1 MLNEA
6 EILKY
11 FSDLSYPL
19 EELDKQI
26 KLIESLVLENYEVA
40 KGVKP
45 TEFRQYNLQE
55 VIEAV
60 KEHKTF
66 ILEGYTTSTFF
77 SKEFS
82 KKFQVSYKLLFYNEK
97 ELVKIGKSAD
107 ESRRMDLTAKIKYL
121 QNELDA
127 LQRELKEEE
136 NAKMVVSIY

>member
-6 EILKY
+6 EMLKY

-26 KLIESLVLENYEVA
+26 KLIESLVLKNYEVT
-40 KGVKP
+40 KGIKP

-55 VIEAV
+55 VVEAV

-66 ILEGYTTSTFF
+66 ILEGYTTSAFF

-82 KKFQVSYKLLFYNEK
+82 KKFRVSYKLLFYSEK
-97 ELVKIGKSAD
+97 ELKELGEGPQNEGKMELLVKMKH
-107 ESRRMDLTAKIKYL
+107 L
-121 QNELDA
+121 QNQLEELQKELDKDDKSF
-127 LQRELKEEE
+127 L
-136 NAKMVVSIY
+136 VSI